1 MMKLIMKLKKNLNQ
15 YLKKNNKNIINIK
28 VIMIKMKLTKKN
40 IILLLINIK
49 TIMKKI

>member
-1 MMKLIMKLKKNLNQ
+1 MMKLIMKLKKNFNL
-15 YLKKNNKNIINIK
+15 YYKKNNKNIKK
-28 VIMIKMKLTKKN
+28 VKNMMKLMKKN